1 MSLQR
6 RLLPSMSA
14 LTAFEAAARTG
25 SFTVAARELSLTQ
38 GAISRQVKAL
48 EEQLGCPLF
57 VRQGLRVTLT
67 PAGTAYAEEVRGA
80 LHRIRSA
87 SLRVIG
93 APRGGVLKLAILPT
107 FGTRWLVPRLPAF
120 QRANPEI
127 IIHFSTKLAPFDF
140 STEDLDAAIHF
151 GEPDWAGAVCDRL
164 MDEEVLPVCA
174 PAFLAAHPVA
184 SPADLAALPLLHTTT
199 RPDAWAEWFSAQGI
213 DAIEGAGMHFEQFA
227 TTAQAAVA
235 GLGVAMLPTLLV
247 EAELRLGALVPALD
261 RPYRGSRAYHL
272 VHPEGRGGY
281 PPFAA
286 FRRWLLAEARAGVS
300 RLAPSPPLFRVAVE
314 GAEGRSSFSLE
325 EGEG

>member
-38 GAISRQVKAL
+38 GAISRQIKAL

-67 PAGTAYAEEVRGA
+67 PAGAAYAEEVRGA
-80 LHRIRSA
+80 LHRLRSA

-120 QRANPEI
+120 QRSNPEI

-140 STEDLDAAIHF
+140 SSEDLDAAIHF
-151 GEPDWAGAVCDRL
+151 GEPDWPDAVCDRL

-174 PAFLAAHPVA
+174 PSFLTAHPVA

-199 RPDAWAEWFSAQGI
+199 RPDAWAEWFAAQGI
-213 DAIEGAGMHFEQFA
+213 DPVEGAGMHFEQFA
-227 TTAQAAVA
+227 TTAQAAAA

-261 RPYRGSRAYHL
+261 RPYRGSRAYYL
-272 VHPEGRGGY
+272 VHPGDRGGY

-286 FRRWLLAEARAGVS
+286 FRRWLLAEARG
-300 RLAPSPPLFRVAVE
+300 P
-314 GAEGRSSFSLE
+314 G
-325 EGEG
+325 

>member
-38 GAISRQVKAL
+38 GAVSRQVKAL

-67 PAGTAYAEEVRGA
+67 PAGAAYAEEVRGA
-80 LHRIRSA
+80 LHRLRSA

-127 IIHFSTKLAPFDF
+127 IIHFSTRLVPFDF
-140 STEDLDAAIHF
+140 GVEDLDAAIHF
-151 GEPDWAGAVCDRL
+151 GDDDWPGAVCDRL

-184 SPADLAALPLLHTTT
+184 EAADLAALPLLHTTT
-199 RPDAWAEWFSAQGI
+199 RPDAWPEWFAAQGI
-213 DAIEGAGMHFEQFA
+213 DPVEGPGMHFEQFA
-227 TTAQAAVA
+227 TTAQAAAA

-247 EAELRLGALVPALD
+247 EAELGRGDLVPALA
-261 RPYRGSRAYHL
+261 RPHRGARAYYL
-272 VHPEGRGGY
+272 VHPGGRGAY

-286 FRRWLLAEARAGVS
+286 FRRWLLAEARRA
-300 RLAPSPPLFRVAVE
+300 
-314 GAEGRSSFSLE
+314 
-325 EGEG
+325 